1 MSRWK
6 AIFWIV
12 VGLNAF
18 TVAVIFYLQVRS
30 GSWSKADQIG
40 GALGFYAAW
49 IILIDTLVIAKLWR
63 RAYASPTHI
72 PDASN
77 APSIEKPGRAG
88 SSIARCF
95 LLTMCLHLKIGYAF
109 AAVAAALLVLYGIV
123 LWDNFGLQ
131 TPRSYFGA
139 TFMSGE
145 DTLHF
150 GATETIIVS
159 TEIRRKYLSKSPV
172 APIWEDFARQAVPD
186 IAVIDQKEPGRGAE
200 LWFLMPSAILQSNDG
215 ISGKEGCRVA
225 LEKATKQTSG
235 AYVTVNLNS
244 DAIVCVSP
252 HQSGIAQVKVHS
264 GPMEF
269 RVAYRFYPLDREL
282 EDRIWRERCR

>member
-49 IILIDTLVIAKLWR
+49 FILIDTLFIAELWR
-63 RAYASPTHI
+63 RAYASPAHI

-77 APSIEKPGRAG
+77 TPSIEKAGRTG

-95 LLTMCLHLKIGYAF
+95 LPTMRRHLNNGYAF

-123 LWDNFGLQ
+123 LWDNFAPQ
-131 TPRSYFGA
+131 APRPYFGA

-150 GATETIIVS
+150 GPAEAIFVS
-159 TEIRRKYLSKSPV
+159 TETRRKYSSKSPV
-172 APIWEDFARQAVPD
+172 APIWEEFARQAVPD
-186 IAVIDQKEPGRGAE
+186 MAVTDQKGPGRGPE

-215 ISGKEGCRVA
+215 ISGKEECKVA
-225 LEKATKQTSG
+225 LEKAAKQTNG

-264 GPMEF
+264 GPVEF
-269 RVAYRFYPLDREL
+269 RVAYRFYPLDHEL
-282 EDRIWRERCR
+282 EDRIW

>member
-18 TVAVIFYLQVRS
+18 TVAVIFCLQIRS

-49 IILIDTLVIAKLWR
+49 IILIDTLVIANLR
-63 RAYASPTHI
+63 RQAYASPAHI
-72 PDASN
+72 PDASDT
-77 APSIEKPGRAG
+77 PIIENPGRTG
-88 SSIARCF
+88 SSIARFF
-95 LLTMCLHLKIGYAF
+95 LMTMCRHLNNGYAF
-109 AAVAAALLVLYGIV
+109 AAAAAALLVLYGSV
-123 LWDNFGLQ
+123 LWDNFGPQ
-131 TPRSYFGA
+131 APRSYFGA

-150 GATETIIVS
+150 GPTEVIIVS
-159 TEIRRKYLSKSPV
+159 TETRRKHLSKSPV
-172 APIWEDFARQAVPD
+172 APIWEELARQAIPD
-186 IAVIDQKEPGRGAE
+186 LAVIDQKEPGRGAE
-200 LWFLMPSAILQSNDG
+200 LWFFMPSAILQSNDG
-215 ISGKEGCRVA
+215 ISGKEGCEVA

-252 HQSGIAQVKVHS
+252 HQSGTAQVKVHS
-264 GPMEF
+264 GPVEF
-269 RVAYRFYPLDREL
+269 RVAYRFYPLDHER
-282 EDRIWRERCR
+282 EDRIW